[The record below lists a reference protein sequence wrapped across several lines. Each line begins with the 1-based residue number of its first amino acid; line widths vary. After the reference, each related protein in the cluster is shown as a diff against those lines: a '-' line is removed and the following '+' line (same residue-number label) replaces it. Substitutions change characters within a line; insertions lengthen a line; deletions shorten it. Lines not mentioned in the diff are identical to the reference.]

1 MANEYPALK
10 RFILP
15 EKEVSLKLVF
25 DNARNYVIVGAFV
38 AMARWFASGKVY
50 VPALLYG
57 EGNDSY
63 QRTVLILLCIVI
75 AGVLFILNAAQSVSI
90 LIRLVDM
97 LPVRSKQVETA
108 PVRHSV
114 PKSVLIQF
122 LTWCFYAIFLA
133 FVLVSIRMVGYIVW
147 FSAVGSGR

>member
-1 MANEYPALK
+1 MADQYPGLK

-15 EKEVSLKLVF
+15 EKEISLKLVF

-50 VPALLYG
+50 VPALFFG

-63 QRTVLILLCIVI
+63 QRTVLMLLCVAI

-90 LIRLVDM
+90 LTRLLDA
-97 LPVRSKQVETA
+97 LPVESNQVETT

-114 PKSVLIQF
+114 PKSVLIRF
-122 LTWCFYAIFLA
+122 LTWCFYAIFII
-133 FVLVSIRMVGYIVW
+133 FMIVSIRMVGYIVW